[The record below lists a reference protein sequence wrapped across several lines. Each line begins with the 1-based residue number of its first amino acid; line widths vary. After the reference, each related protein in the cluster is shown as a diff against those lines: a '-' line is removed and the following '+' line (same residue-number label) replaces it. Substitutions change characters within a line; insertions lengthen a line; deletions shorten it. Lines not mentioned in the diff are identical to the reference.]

1 MPLSTSLPTSL
12 PSRSVLSTHSFRIGF
27 DLVAKSPAVTL
38 FLQLLGWP
46 MYLIRNASGQKTYPR
61 FTNHFNPSS
70 VIFDKRHFRQILA
83 SDVGIAILFG
93 VLGTW
98 GYQRGFA
105 EVAKFYLIPYLWV
118 NHWLVSITFL
128 QHTDPLVPHYS
139 CVSSLPR
146 LSRALQR

>member
-139 CVSSLPR
+139 CVFSLPR